1 MHRLFSL
8 ILAAAIAL
16 AAPHAHADDRLI
28 GEWHGILGTPAGQIT
43 LALSVTLDAAGSL
56 AGTVESIEQA
66 PGQILP
72 VSNLSVEGD
81 TVSFQLP
88 QFTASYKGVW
98 NGDAS
103 QWEGM
108 FTQGIDIPLIFE
120 KGPPPARATIDGL
133 DGAWRAVVTRNGVDL
148 RLVLNIRTGER
159 GTIATLDSPD
169 QGAMGIPA
177 SSLTRNGES
186 VGFAIP
192 AAGVSFDGVLSE
204 PDVMTGEW
212 ALPGEPA
219 LVVTFTRDDSSENQ
233 HRAERP
239 QHPSPPFP
247 YDIEDVVF
255 ENRIA
260 GDVTLAGTL
269 SIPEGE
275 GPFPAAILVTGS
287 GPQNRDQTVFGHKP
301 FLVISDYLTRH
312 GIAVLRYDDR
322 GVAESTGEFGSA
334 TSADFADDALAAFEH
349 LRSRPEICPD
359 AIGIIGHSEGGLVGP
374 LAASKDSR
382 VAFVVSLAGPGAA
395 LIDVLLAQNRLIGL
409 SQGESPETL
418 DRREPIVRELMTL
431 VSRSSSTKEAR
442 ERVVERLTPETLD
455 ALRVPTQQRDVIVA
469 YLTQPWM
476 RYLLNYDPADT
487 LSRVRAPVLALNG
500 SLDRQV
506 EPKQNL
512 AGIHAALAHNPDVT
526 IRELEGLNHLFQHSV
541 TGGIGEYADNTET
554 FAPEALEI
562 MTDWILSRFPSD
574 E

>member
-8 ILAAAIAL
+8 ILAAALAL
-16 AAPHAHADDRLI
+16 AVPHAHADDRLI
-28 GEWHGILGTPAGQIT
+28 GDWHGFLRTPVGQIT
-43 LALSVTLDAAGSL
+43 LALSVSQNADGSL

-66 PGQILP
+66 PGQTLP

-88 QFTASYKGVW
+88 QLTASYKGEW
-98 NGDAS
+98 NGDAM
-103 QWEGM
+103 QWEGV

-120 KGPPPARATIDGL
+120 KGPPPARKTIDGL

-159 GTIATLDSPD
+159 GTVAALDSPD
-169 QGAMGIPA
+169 QGAMGIPV
-177 SSLTRNGES
+177 SSLTRNDDAVE
-186 VGFAIP
+186 FAIP
-192 AAGVSFDGVLSE
+192 AAGVSFVGVLSE

-212 ALPGEPA
+212 TLPGEPA
-219 LVVTFTRDDSSENQ
+219 LVVTFTRGESRDNQ
-233 HRAERP
+233 RRTERP

-247 YDIEDVVF
+247 YAIEDVTI
-255 ENRIA
+255 ENRLA

-269 SIPEGE
+269 SIPKGE

-287 GPQNRDQTVFGHKP
+287 GPQDRDQTVFGHKP
-301 FLVISDYLTRH
+301 FLVISDHLTRH

-322 GVAESTGEFGSA
+322 GVGESTGEFGSA
-334 TSADFADDALAAFEH
+334 TSADFADDALAAFEY
-349 LRSRPEICPD
+349 LRTRPEIRPD
-359 AIGIIGHSEGGLVGP
+359 SIGIIGHSEGGLVGP
-374 LAASKDSR
+374 LAASMDSE

-431 VSRSSSTKEAR
+431 VSRSSSTEEAR
-442 ERVVERLTPETLD
+442 SRVVERLTPETLD
-455 ALRVPTQQRDVIVA
+455 ALQVPTQQREVIVA

-476 RYLLNYDPADT
+476 QYLLNYDPDST
-487 LSRVRAPVLALNG
+487 LSRVQSPVLALNG

-506 EPKQNL
+506 EPEQNL
-512 AGIHAALAHNPDVT
+512 AGIRAALAHNPDATV
-526 IRELEGLNHLFQHSV
+526 RELEGLNHLFQHSE

-554 FAPEALEI
+554 FAPEALDI
-562 MTDWILSRFPSD
+562 ITNWILSRFPSS